1 MFASFPELIAGY
13 HVFLRFSMPRHP
25 PYTLSSLT
33 TFIDHRLLRPSFASP
48 GSQAPA
54 STCVLAE
61 TAGGRAGNGTYDRYC
76 NRSPKKMLDRFLPT
90 VQNVPDAETLFR
102 PDGKTKTKR
111 AGIAEV
117 YTYIETLNLNLL
129 LSKSPPRD
137 PSIPQLSPQSGKHH
151 KTARQTRVSLSPQG

>member
-1 MFASFPELIAGY
+1 
-13 HVFLRFSMPRHP
+13 
-25 PYTLSSLT
+25 
-33 TFIDHRLLRPSFASP
+33 
-48 GSQAPA
+48 
-54 STCVLAE
+54 
-61 TAGGRAGNGTYDRYC
+61 
-76 NRSPKKMLDRFLPT
+76 MLDRFLPT
-90 VQNVPDAETLFR
+90 VQDVPDAETPFR
-102 PDGKTKTKR
+102 SDGKTKTKR